1 MEKAT
6 VQSIDRAL
14 SIVEALAGEKEGLG
28 VTEISTRVGLHKST
42 VHRLLSALGERG
54 YVVQR
59 FPKTA
64 GWHFPQYCSRR

>member
-28 VTEISTRVGLHKST
+28 VTEISTRVGLLGQLQKPAQIGL
-42 VHRLLSALGERG
+42 RLGFELHLI
-54 YVVQR
+54 
-59 FPKTA
+59 
-64 GWHFPQYCSRR
+64 

>member
-42 VHRLLSALGERG
+42 GFFPHWASAATSSSAAAAL
-54 YVVQR
+54 
-59 FPKTA
+59 TA
-64 GWHFPQYCSRR
+64 WA